1 MDQWLGRAA
10 ALPLTLVFRSAT
22 PDFPL
27 NRLRSIIY
35 RYSHQVQYLALDVGE
50 RDDIRE
56 LGLDSHAFP
65 ELRRATL
72 NWKAPYTHDDDV
84 PLNILGMAP
93 QLDEL
98 HLPHAVALTAPWSQ
112 LTRFEGQIESMELF
126 ALAENLTEA
135 KCYFFDRMD
144 DTDIV
149 NTSLRILTVTD
160 DSNDILPFLTLPS
173 LQSLDICGMDDH
185 GSLRLFLK
193 RSSPPLLSLCVSGE
207 ANRLDDWYP
216 CLSLLGS
223 NFENLEIRYVSDFV
237 LRRLFGTNQKR
248 NLSVLPDLK
257 TLMCCDVQRNAVD
270 LHQVLAFLHSRIDQ
284 LRSFR
289 LVWETSPFLDSEHC
303 LPTGTG
309 AIKTVDSILGHLSRL
324 GQSGMDIYLGTD
336 TRNYARNE
344 RSPEEQ

>member
-1 MDQWLGRAA
+1 MDI
-10 ALPLTLVFRSAT
+10 T
-22 PDFPL
+22 
-27 NRLRSIIY
+27 
-35 RYSHQVQYLALDVGE
+35 
-50 RDDIRE
+50 
-56 LGLDSHAFP
+56 
-65 ELRRATL
+65 
-72 NWKAPYTHDDDV
+72 
-84 PLNILGMAP
+84 
-93 QLDEL
+93 
-98 HLPHAVALTAPWSQ
+98 

-135 KCYFFDRMD
+135 KCSLFDWSD
-144 DTDIV
+144 DTGIV
-149 NTSLRILTVTD
+149 NASLRILTVTE
-160 DSNDILPFLTLPS
+160 DSRDILASLTLPS
-173 LQSLDICGMDDH
+173 LQSLDISGMDNYE
-185 GSLRLFLK
+185 LLWLFLK
-193 RSSPPLLSLCVSGE
+193 RSSPPLLSLCVSGM
-207 ANRLDDWYP
+207 ANFDDWHP

-223 NFENLEIRYVSDFV
+223 NLESLEIRNVDDFV
-237 LRRLFGTNQKR
+237 MRRLFGTKQKR

-303 LPTGTG
+303 LPTGAG

-344 RSPEEQ
+344 RSPEEQWCPSVPQRM